1 VGEKLNDKELGF
13 LRLILRSPDR
23 GDGWRSVSSVV
34 WPLVESFTQPDLIE
48 IEPSAFL
55 RAAQSSSTT
64 SDITPFSEGTPQ

>member
-48 IEPSAFL
+48 IEPSADGGRVRL
-55 RAAQSSSTT
+55 SPRGAIVI
-64 SDITPFSEGTPQ
+64 DYI